1 MDTIIEIYDKEP
13 ILNTLASS
21 VFKPDNVVFIGPRS
35 AMNLRTKGQIRR
47 YLSVRTPNT
56 TPHFFE
62 ADIYDVSDVRRVM
75 HEILDRFPEA
85 MIDITGGSST
95 TLFAVGLFCK
105 EHKVPVFAYNRKHN
119 VFYNVYHCEQ
129 MEDIPCDPRF
139 TVEEILA
146 MAGGMFL
153 KNGHISGDAEDKRLF
168 DEIEAVF
175 KLFMRN
181 TRRWNRF
188 VQYLQATTSIEGKPL
203 SITAPIRKQKRGSM
217 LVCDEG
223 LMHELEK
230 IGMIEDLRFKGD
242 RVSYRFRS
250 MTVRQCL
257 NDIGV
262 WLELYVYKTARDCG
276 GFDDARISVVVDW
289 NAVEDEAYN
298 TINELDVVLTYGV
311 RPVFI
316 SCKSGIPNTT
326 ALNEIKMLTNLF
338 GGSHAKGV
346 LATMCDLK
354 KEAPAAYQRA
364 LDMGIGVIDKDD
376 FTSGMLA
383 ERLLAV
389 AKQ

>member
-1 MDTIIEIYDKEP
+1 MTIIVTGGAGFIGSNFVFHMLKKYPDYRIICLDK
-13 ILNTLASS
+13 LTYAGNLSTLAP
-21 VFKPDNVVFIGPRS
+21 VMEN
-35 AMNLRTKGQIRR
+35 
-47 YLSVRTPNT
+47 PN
-56 TPHFFE
+56 FRFVK
-62 ADIYDVSDVRRVM
+62 ADIC
-75 HEILDRFPEA
+75 DR
-85 MIDITGGSST
+85 
-95 TLFAVGLFCK
+95 
-105 EHKVPVFAYNRKHN
+105 
-119 VFYNVYHCEQ
+119 
-129 MEDIPCDPRF
+129 
-139 TVEEILA
+139 
-146 MAGGMFL
+146 
-153 KNGHISGDAEDKRLF
+153 
-168 DEIEAVF
+168 EAVF